1 MNAMP
6 MNALGTFDP
15 RDAMERWNQ
24 QTQNA
29 QQNALM
35 PSGGDAIS
43 FLPQPVQ
50 ISGPMMPAMP
60 QPQAMPMMPGSNAYD
75 GGDYAGGAA
84 SAPAPAPAPA
94 APAKQSPNHSYDHG
108 LGFGSGLAG
117 RGPVSTTRAGRV
129 AAAQKAGTFGGI
141 QDAYNAANPTRWMDD
156 SGQIGQRPKS
166 VPFGGFRANGG
177 PVQPGRAYVV
187 GERGPELM
195 VPQVPGT
202 IVPNAATRP
211 MPVNPLDQHVGR
223 INAREDQSLAE
234 SQKFWNEST
243 KFWGDRN
250 QQSKQ
255 DVLQAQETR
264 NRFKPGSAEWQAAN
278 DSVNRSVADYESQF
292 RSQQNAAQLAAEDG
306 ARIGTGEGW
315 QRLQRADAYSQQNAE
330 AVMAEMR
337 AKRGSQPPANV
348 TPASSSTPAA
358 APPTGGPGML
368 VAGPGGSVVWQ
379 RGTGPGTTLPPQTT
393 PAAPAQSAS
402 MPMMGPANN
411 SRIAQSPSNRPY
423 AELAGGTGSL
433 ANRGTRPIG
442 RSANDPGRMNEM
454 AMRRLRSQGD
464 IVGAARL
471 ANSNAWLDARLG
483 GPAMRAPQPMPMMM
497 PPQPSANRAPMPMP
511 GTPGQSLPAPEMTMP
526 DAGATADAAAPAAPP
541 PMDAPPMSFEQ
552 AFNQSPLAGAG
563 LPPMNQAM
571 PPMQVPA
578 GTFAQMPGL
587 NQGAFKG
594 AYVEAPPL
602 VGSAPIPGTD
612 QMQPFVMGQPKGA
625 PVNRTQPP
633 KPAEPTKVPDGI
645 QYEKDALGNITGGK
659 YPAWDEA
666 RQTWVIRSIDLD
678 GNGVVSPQE
687 RAAANAGS
695 GAAGQ
700 QPGWMGWLQS
710 QK

>member
-1 MNAMP
+1 MNAMS

-29 QQNALM
+29 QQNALL
-35 PSGGDAIS
+35 PGGGDAIS

-75 GGDYAGGAA
+75 GGDYAGSAG

-129 AAAQKAGTFGGI
+129 AAAQKAGTFGSI
-141 QDAYNAANPTRWMDD
+141 QESYNAANPTRWMDD
-156 SGQIGQRPKS
+156 NGQIGQRPKS
-166 VPFGGFRANGG
+166 VPFGGYRANGG

-202 IVPNAATRP
+202 IVPNAAT
-211 MPVNPLDQHVGR
+211 
-223 INAREDQSLAE
+223 
-234 SQKFWNEST
+234 
-243 KFWGDRN
+243 
-250 QQSKQ
+250 
-255 DVLQAQETR
+255 
-264 NRFKPGSAEWQAAN
+264 
-278 DSVNRSVADYESQF
+278 
-292 RSQQNAAQLAAEDG
+292 
-306 ARIGTGEGW
+306 
-315 QRLQRADAYSQQNAE
+315 
-330 AVMAEMR
+330 
-337 AKRGSQPPANV
+337 
-348 TPASSSTPAA
+348 
-358 APPTGGPGML
+358 GGPGML

-393 PAAPAQSAS
+393 PAAPTQSTS
-402 MPMMGPANN
+402 MPMMRPANN

-433 ANRGTRPIG
+433 ANRGTRPVG
-442 RSANDPGRMNEM
+442 RSGTDAGRLNEQ
-454 AMRRLRSQGD
+454 AIRRLKSQGD

-497 PPQPSANRAPMPMP
+497 PPQPSANRAAMPMP
-511 GTPGQSLPAPEMTMP
+511 GTPGQSLPAPEMPMP

-612 QMQPFVMGQPKGA
+612 QMQPMVKGEPKGA
-625 PVNRTQPP
+625 PVSRTQPP
-633 KPAEPTKVPDGI
+633 KPAAWEAPKMYDETIPEVRDANGNVTQPARTRQYYFVQDPQTGKPRKEYALDANGDGVPD
-645 QYEKDALGNITGGK
+645 N
-659 YPAWDEA
+659 
-666 RQTWVIRSIDLD
+666 
-678 GNGVVSPQE
+678 
-687 RAAANAGS
+687 
-695 GAAGQ
+695 AAGQ